1 MNNEGSSETQIKSK
15 TTTNII
21 DESYK
26 KKKKKKDQL
35 KRNSTVKYYI
45 NCILQSYATSDKIFN
60 KFRRHI

>member
-1 MNNEGSSETQIKSK
+1 MKDQAKHKLNQRPQQILQTKA
-15 TTTNII
+15 I
-21 DESYK
+21 K

>member
-1 MNNEGSSETQIKSK
+1 MKDQAKHKLNQRPQQILYTKA
-15 TTTNII
+15 
-21 DESYK
+21 K

>member
-1 MNNEGSSETQIKSK
+1 MKDQAKHKLNQRPQQILQMKA
-15 TTTNII
+15 I
-21 DESYK
+21 
-26 KKKKKKDQL
+26 KKKDQL

>member
-1 MNNEGSSETQIKSK
+1 MKDQAKHKLNQRPQQILLTKA
-15 TTTNII
+15 I
-21 DESYK
+21 
-26 KKKKKKDQL
+26 KKKDQL

>member
-1 MNNEGSSETQIKSK
+1 MKDQAKHKLNQRPQQILQTKA
-15 TTTNII
+15 
-21 DESYK
+21 K
-26 KKKKKKDQL
+26 KKKKKYQL

>member
-26 KKKKKKDQL
+26 KKRPIK
-35 KRNSTVKYYI
+35 T
-45 NCILQSYATSDKIFN
+45 
-60 KFRRHI
+60 

>member
-1 MNNEGSSETQIKSK
+1 MKDQAKHKLNQRPQQILQTKA
-15 TTTNII
+15 
-21 DESYK
+21 